1 MPTMLRTSPKAQKI
15 AVSLLGTPITKESK
29 KAKKQHDM
37 MTKQL
42 LKEEERRA
50 R

>member
-1 MPTMLRTSPKAQKI
+1 MLRTSKKAEKI
-15 AVSLLGTPITKESK
+15 AASLLGVPVTKESK
-29 KAKKQHDM
+29 KSKREDKLLTM
-37 MTKQL
+37 QL

>member
-1 MPTMLRTSPKAQKI
+1 MLRT
-15 AVSLLGTPITKESK
+15 SK
-29 KAKKQHDM
+29 KAKKIAIALLGVP
-37 MTKQL
+37 MTKQSKKAEEEQKQLAKQL

>member
-1 MPTMLRTSPKAQKI
+1 MPTMLRTSKKAKKI
-15 AVSLLGTPITKESK
+15 AIVLLGIPQTKESK
-29 KAKKQHDM
+29 KAQEEHKRL
-37 MTKQL
+37 TKQL

>member
-1 MPTMLRTSPKAQKI
+1 MLRTSKKAQKI
-15 AVSLLGTPITKESK
+15 AISLLGIPVTKESK
-29 KAKKQHDM
+29 RSKRENKLLDM
-37 MTKQL
+37 QL

>member
-1 MPTMLRTSPKAQKI
+1 MPTMLRTSRKAQKI
-15 AVSLLGTPITKESK
+15 AIAILGIPTTKESNK
-29 KAKKQHDM
+29 SKEESRRLD
-37 MTKQL
+37 KQL